1 MDKLSLKRSDELTL
15 IAQDFFEF
23 KVEYSKNCN
32 NRYLKTQNNKRN
44 ILSLL
49 NGQESDWNNWR
60 WQQKNRIS
68 SADLLEKIFNI
79 DTQMKKEINDTSQK
93 YRWNITPYYL
103 SQILTGNYSDPIFA
117 QSIPA
122 ILEMEPWGTAD
133 PMKESSSNPAGAITR
148 RYPDRVIINVT
159 NNCFMFCR
167 HCQRR
172 RNIGQCDRVM
182 EKHIW
187 EESVNYLYEHPEIR
201 DVLITGGDPL
211 TMSDKQ
217 IDNFLAD
224 IRAIPSVE
232 IVRIGTRAPVTLP
245 QRITHQLL
253 AVIRKHVPVY
263 INTQFNHPNEV
274 TPEAR
279 EACLKLVQNGAIL
292 GNQMVFLKGIN
303 DTPNIVRM
311 LNQQLLTCGVK
322 PYYIFHPKKV
332 IGTKHF
338 YIPLIKGAQIV
349 ERLYGHTSGLA
360 IPSYIYNADAGLGKI
375 RINKDIFSNKSSG
388 YIKLSTWE
396 GKSIEVK
403 ID

>member
-1 MDKLSLKRSDELTL
+1 MDKLSLQRSNELTL

-23 KVEYSKNCN
+23 KVDYLNNCN
-32 NRYLKTQNNKRN
+32 NRYLKTQNNKRK

-60 WQQKNRIS
+60 WQQENKIH
-68 SADLLEKIFNI
+68 SADLLEKLFNI
-79 DTQMKKEINDTSQK
+79 DVQMKENINNTSQK

-103 SQILTGNYSDPIFA
+103 SQILTENYSDPIFA
-117 QSIPA
+117 QSVPS
-122 ILEMEPWGTAD
+122 ILETEPWGTAD

-148 RYPDRVIINVT
+148 RYPDRIIINVT

-172 RNIGQCDRVM
+172 RNIGQCDRVIA
-182 EKHIW
+182 KPVW
-187 EESVNYLYEHPEIR
+187 QESVDYLYEHPEIR
-201 DVLITGGDPL
+201 DVLITGGDPF
-211 TMSDKQ
+211 TMSDEQ
-217 IDNFLAD
+217 IDNLVTD

-232 IVRIGTRAPVTLP
+232 IIRIGTRAPVTLP
-245 QRITHQLL
+245 QRITPQLL
-253 AVIRKHVPVY
+253 AVIRKHAPVY

-274 TPEAR
+274 TAEAK
-279 EACLKLVQNGAIL
+279 EACLKLVQNGAVL

-303 DTPNIVRM
+303 DSSNIVRM
-311 LNQQLLTCGVK
+311 LNQQLLTCGVR

-349 ERLYGHTSGLA
+349 ESLYGHTSGLA
-360 IPSYIYNADAGLGKI
+360 IPSYIYNSDAGLGKI
-375 RINKDIFSNKSSG
+375 RINKDIFLNKSSG